1 MSATTYAAN
10 FEAAVAA
17 ADLDA
22 EIAAYKAE
30 QARPDFIYY
39 SCVANGFVFGNATT
53 AYPTYTAADIARS
66 APIPTP
72 TPMPQP
78 GDFDDGELCTDCR
91 QPADDRC
98 YDCRID
104 LCVTCNERWHRH
116 GQPASS
122 RRNGAAFFDR
132 QRAVAA
138 FRTSTI
144 ESHLDRARRHAAEV
158 HGDLGDAGYSEHVQR
173 GVDELFN

>member
-22 EIAAYKAE
+22 EIAAYKADT
-30 QARPDFIYY
+30 ARPDYIYY
-39 SCVANGFVFGNATT
+39 SLEHNGFVFGDKSAV
-53 AYPTYTAADIARS
+53 YQTYTAADAARRM
-66 APIPTP
+66 PTP
-72 TPMPQP
+72 TPMPTP
-78 GDFDDGELCTDCR
+78 DEIDGGELCANCSG
-91 QPADDRC
+91 PAHEWCDEC
-98 YDCRID
+98 D
-104 LCVTCNERWHRH
+104 LDICVTCNERWHRH

-122 RRNGAAFFDR
+122 RRNGTAFFGG

-138 FRTSTI
+138 FRKSTI